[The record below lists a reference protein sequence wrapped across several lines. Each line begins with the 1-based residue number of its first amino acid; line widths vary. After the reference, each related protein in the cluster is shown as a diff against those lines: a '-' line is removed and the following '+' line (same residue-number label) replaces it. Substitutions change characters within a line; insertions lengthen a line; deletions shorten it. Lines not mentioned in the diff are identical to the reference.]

1 MEKKINKTRHDLL
14 YTVQRNLYKI
24 IEWKV
29 SLPRNTLVDK
39 LVRRNDEGVRTSMK
53 RPLNAI
59 TYTRITYTI
68 RNAMFPPTFA
78 FLSAMLIRS
87 RDHRQSRKP
96 FVFIR
101 RVESNLVARWIEGSW
116 NSCLEKRGTRIN
128 ESWWFSPVR
137 WAPSREQR
145 GFGRLQRG
153 TSIYK
158 KFLLRSRAT
167 FLPFWNTRLLSFFL
181 FLGAGTSLLQAFALD
196 YIMRVFR

>member
-39 LVRRNDEGVRTSMK
+39 LVRRNDEGVRTSIK
-53 RPLNAI
+53 RLLNAI

-87 RDHRQSRKP
+87 RDHRQSIFR
-96 FVFIR
+96 FY
-101 RVESNLVARWIEGSW
+101 STGWTNLVVRWIEGSW
-116 NSCLEKRGTRIN
+116 NSCLEKGGTRIN
-128 ESWWFSPVR
+128 ESLMVLTCALSALSRTEWGLDVYREVR
-137 WAPSREQR
+137 
-145 GFGRLQRG
+145 
-153 TSIYK
+153 
-158 KFLLRSRAT
+158 
-167 FLPFWNTRLLSFFL
+167 PFIKSFCYDRNLLSRF
-181 FLGAGTSLLQAFALD
+181 G
-196 YIMRVFR
+196 IRVFSLSFYF